1 VPFDERFDKDAH
13 LEAVQKNI
21 VIVPVARVDKATL
34 RSIDF
39 ANTLSG
45 NKLAVFINFD
55 AKEGEAMISAWRA
68 AKIAMPLK
76 LIESPFR
83 SVSGPLTRF
92 VDTLSRDNHDANL
105 VVIVTEIVPKRRW
118 QLALHNQTMPIFKF
132 ILLLRPQ
139 NRILI
144 SVPYHLA
151 R

>member
-1 VPFDERFDKDAH
+1 M
-13 LEAVQKNI
+13 
-21 VIVPVARVDKATL
+21 ARVDRATL

-45 NKLAVFINFD
+45 ANLAVFINFD
-55 AKEGEAMISAWRA
+55 AREGEAMISAWRDA
-68 AKIAMPLK
+68 NIPMPLK

-92 VDTLSRDNHDANL
+92 VDTLSRDNHGANV
-105 VVIVTEIVPKRRW
+105 VVIVTEIVPKRLW
-118 QLALHNQTMPIFKF
+118 QLGLHNQTMPIFKF

-139 NRILI
+139 NRILV

>member
-21 VIVPVARVDKATL
+21 VIVPVARVDRATL

-39 ANTLSG
+39 ANTLAG
-45 NKLAVFINFD
+45 TKLAVFVNFD

-68 AKIAMPLK
+68 AKIPIPLK

-83 SVSGPLTRF
+83 SVSGPLAKF
-92 VDTLSRDNHDANL
+92 VDTLSRDNHDANV
-105 VVIVTEIVPKRRW
+105 VVIVTEIVPRRRW